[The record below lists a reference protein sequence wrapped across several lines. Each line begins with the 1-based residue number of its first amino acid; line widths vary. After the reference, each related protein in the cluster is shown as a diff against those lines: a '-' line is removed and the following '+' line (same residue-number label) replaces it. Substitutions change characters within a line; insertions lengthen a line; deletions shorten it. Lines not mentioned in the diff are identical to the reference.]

1 MYKVSVLGVL
11 SINLSKP
18 FISNIRLD
26 SPPDKYTTSFRCH
39 TFSLKLCVIY
49 KGYCLLSLDL
59 LKLLQLVNVELD
71 SRTSS
76 LQIWF
81 LSTALLLT
89 SILALP

>member
-1 MYKVSVLGVL
+1 M
-11 SINLSKP
+11 
-18 FISNIRLD
+18 
-26 SPPDKYTTSFRCH
+26 
-39 TFSLKLCVIY
+39 FSLKQCVIY
-49 KGYCLLSLDL
+49 KGYCLLILDL

-71 SRTSS
+71 SRTSR